1 MKKKIIYTSAL
12 FIALSFTAISQ
23 GEKSNTI
30 VSQFNDL
37 IENSNSYKEF
47 KVIKKRDLG
56 TIQQNIQ
63 DSIVSLKKTI
73 ASSKSLILKQKNN
86 IDSTTNQIGALKNDL
101 EVTQKK
107 VDNIEILGFPTHK
120 TYYNMI
126 MWSTIIALLFL
137 SIIMF
142 FVFKKGRSNT
152 KIAKEKLTSTET
164 ELDSLRKRSL
174 EKEQINRRE
183 LQDEINKNSMR

>member
-174 EKEQINRRE
+174 EKEQIIRRE

>member
-174 EKEQINRRE
+174 EKEQIIRRE
-183 LQDEINKNSMR
+183 LQDEINKNSIR